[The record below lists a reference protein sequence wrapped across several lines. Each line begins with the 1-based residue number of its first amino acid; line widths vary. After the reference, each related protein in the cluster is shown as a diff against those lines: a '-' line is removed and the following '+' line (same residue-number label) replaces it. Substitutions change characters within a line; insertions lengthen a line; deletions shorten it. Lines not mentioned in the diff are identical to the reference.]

1 MESLLGLSARQPKK
15 PLIDGSQIKLTK
27 ASTILSSLRPILRM
41 DSGNKGAIQLLLKSV
56 YDFLT
61 SCASH
66 PIWVN
71 ISAQNSI
78 LAIQCLQLM
87 NCHLKYDICN
97 IGDRSL
103 LNAEVEG
110 LTALVRKCIP
120 EALQYACLFFVYHVK
135 DALTSQP
142 VGGGTPQV
150 YYL

>member
-1 MESLLGLSARQPKK
+1 ME
-15 PLIDGSQIKLTK
+15 
-27 ASTILSSLRPILRM
+27 
-41 DSGNKGAIQLLLKSV
+41 SGNKGAIQLLHKSV

-61 SCASH
+61 SHASH

-87 NCHLKYDICN
+87 DCYLKYDICN

-142 VGGGTPQV
+142 ALVEELHKFITCNLLHWIEVMSLLSQV
-150 YYL
+150 HQAEICLQILSDCLQVNFFLL